1 LRFSDV
7 TAISTAVVYHPSIR
21 ERGASS
27 NTRFDWGDLG
37 LIRRVEA
44 ELAVMVEG

>member
-21 ERGASS
+21 ERSASS
-27 NTRFDWGDLG
+27 ITRFVREDLG
-37 LIRRVEA
+37 VIRRVEA
-44 ELAVMVEG
+44 ELRVIVEG